1 MTWRRPPDE
10 VRGGGSRTLTAVV
23 PATLVAVSI
32 LGVALFLWPFAVSSA
47 PAPLVALSL
56 ALGTVAALAA
66 VETVMR
72 RLDARRFALLAA
84 IAGIDAALRLV
95 LVTGAGGV
103 SPIFFLILAT
113 GYIYGPSFGFL
124 CGATSL
130 LASAVATGGIGPWL
144 PYEMFGCGWTGAAAG
159 IAGLRRSSPP
169 GIRDVA
175 VLAAVSVVAG
185 YAYGALLDVWDWT
198 TFYRGSPSFGFLPGA
213 GTAVLLQRFARF
225 YLATSAIWD
234 SFRAAGD
241 ALAVIVLGLPVLA
254 GLARVRRRLTF
265 TVSGLSLQVPDGP
278 GASRDGA
285 GSAVSRP
292 NPAPAHAD

>member
-1 MTWRRPPDE
+1 MTF
-10 VRGGGSRTLTAVV
+10 
-23 PATLVAVSI
+23 VAVSI
-32 LGVALFLWPFAVSSA
+32 LGAVLFIWPFALSSA
-47 PAPLVALSL
+47 PAPVVALSL

-66 VETVMR
+66 VETAMR

-95 LVTGAGGV
+95 LVTGAGGF

-113 GYIYGPSFGFL
+113 GYVYGPSFGFL

-159 IAGLRRSSPP
+159 MAGLRRSTTPRL
-169 GIRDVA
+169 RDIA
-175 VLAAVSVVAG
+175 LLAAVAVVAG

-198 TFYRGSPSFGFLPGA
+198 TFYRGSPTFGFLPGA
-213 GTAVLLQRFARF
+213 ATGVLLQRFGRF

-234 SFRAAGD
+234 SFRAFGD
-241 ALAVIVLGLPVLA
+241 ALAVIVLGMPVLA
-254 GLARVRRRLTF
+254 GLTRVRDRLTF
-265 TVSGLSLQVPDGP
+265 AVAGP
-278 GASRDGA
+278 GGGDQGGA
-285 GSAVSRP
+285 PPDTAGD
-292 NPAPAHAD
+292 PALDRALSGTGTRT